1 MPSLSHLS
9 AILKIALLLSVF
21 YVSAIAG
28 NPKIIYDTDN
38 NPVSVPNKTQN
49 IVTIGAVPVLSSFIF
64 ALGKGDAITNALPG
78 KFKNS
83 LITSKLYDA
92 LAPNASKTST
102 YLLDGMDSGVNVE
115 LLLKDNP
122 QIVFTMDSIVSKTLR
137 GKGLNVAS
145 LQWREEKD
153 IKKIMLFLGELMG
166 VKSKAVEYNRYVDQK
181 LSYVQSII
189 NKIPSKEKKKVLYF
203 DYKTM
208 TTPHLIVDWWIMKA
222 GGISLSDS
230 TRKIE
235 KFTFSAEQIIVMNP
249 DIIVLS
255 NPNDVDSLYKNTKFS
270 TLNAVKNRQ
279 VFVSPHGMHLWA
291 YRTSEQP
298 LMVLWAAKTFYPEYF
313 NKLDIREETKAFY
326 EHFVKYKL
334 SDQDLTDIL
343 QPTPS
348 GAIK

>member
-1 MPSLSHLS
+1 MHPFAVLIKT
-9 AILKIALLLSVF
+9 ILLFNILVMDAM
-21 YVSAIAG
+21 AE
-28 NPKIIYDTDN
+28 NNKIIFDSAN
-38 NPVSVPNKTQN
+38 GSVLIPNKIEN
-49 IVTIGAVPVLSSFIF
+49 VITIGAVPVLSSYIF
-64 ALGKGDAITNALPG
+64 SLGKGDAITNALPG
-78 KFKNS
+78 RFKNS

-122 QIVFTMDSIVSKTLR
+122 QIVFTMDSIVAKTLR
-137 GKGLNVAS
+137 RKGLNVAS

-153 IKKIMLFLGELMG
+153 IKKIMLFLGEVMG
-166 VKSKAVEYNRYVDQK
+166 VKSKAIEYNRYVDQK

-189 NKIPSKEKKKVLYF
+189 NKIPSKEKKKILYF

-235 KFTFSAEQIIVMNP
+235 KFTFSAEQIIIMNP

-279 VFVSPHGMHLWA
+279 LFVSPHGMHLWA